1 MVEVLVAELEEED
14 EKGEDELI
22 FQGVVSPVFIFLGKN
37 GKFLNVQIFPLMV
50 SLDFITMSRVIL
62 QRNLRK
68 KKQKCLRQ

>member
-37 GKFLNVQIFPLMV
+37 GKFLNV
-50 SLDFITMSRVIL
+50 L
-62 QRNLRK
+62 QRADLSFDGFP
-68 KKQKCLRQ
+68 